1 MNAFPNRTLIPPL
14 NHIRSVLLC
23 LISVTGKE
31 ATNAGLTLGEK
42 LTWSLVGVDLI
53 LGRRRKSIATSVI
66 RDFPLLIVLPFL
78 PCILKEVLRHT
89 NVQGSKSQVCFRF
102 YKTLSTS
109 EIVLSSSPVS
119 GERQVCFG
127 VWPNAVF
134 FWSSRWANDRQAC
147 RADVIR
153 PRRPCSEQGGAWG
166 PDPWLGSPNSSPG
179 SFPWWT
185 LQNRSPAAAKSHWP
199 QRIANQIHLR
209 KNTN

>member
-119 GERQVCFG
+119 GERQVVLWCVAKCCLLLKQQMSQWQTSLPCRCNQTKKAMLRAG
-127 VWPNAVF
+127 WGLGTGPLAWESQLIPRVF
-134 FWSSRWANDRQAC
+134 S
-147 RADVIR
+147 
-153 PRRPCSEQGGAWG
+153 
-166 PDPWLGSPNSSPG
+166 LM
-179 SFPWWT
+179 
-185 LQNRSPAAAKSHWP
+185 
-199 QRIANQIHLR
+199 
-209 KNTN
+209 NTSK